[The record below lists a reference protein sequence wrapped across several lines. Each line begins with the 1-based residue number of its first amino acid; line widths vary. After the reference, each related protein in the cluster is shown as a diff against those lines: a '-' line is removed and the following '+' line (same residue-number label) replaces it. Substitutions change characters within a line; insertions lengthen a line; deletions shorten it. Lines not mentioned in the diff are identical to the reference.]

1 MLRQNL
7 NMNQKQLLMWINE
20 VSFAVTEMA
29 LYLDTHPDDAE
40 AHAYFNHFSEE
51 RNKALALYSST
62 YTPLTLDSVPEADP
76 CSQWS
81 WGTEPWPWEGGI
93 C

>member
-1 MLRQNL
+1 MLRQ

-20 VSFAVTEMA
+20 VSFAATEMA
-29 LYLDTHPDDAE
+29 LYLDTHPDGEE
-40 AHAYFNHFSEE
+40 AHAYFNHFTDE
-51 RNKALALYSST
+51 RNKALALYSAT
-62 YTPLTLDSVPEADP
+62 YTPLTLDLVPESDP

-81 WGTEPWPWEGGI
+81 WGTEPWPWEGGV